1 MKKLLL
7 INALALT
14 IVGCGGGGK
23 TEVPASSA
31 AASSVSSSVISSVA
45 SSVASSAASS
55 SAVSSSSISSSS
67 SSSSVAT
74 ATGWQLVWSDEFDGS
89 ALDTTKWSFEKNCT
103 GGGNN
108 ELQCYTDRADNA
120 FLSDGKLHIVAK
132 KETFNGQ
139 AKGDDDPTYNPGDT
153 SVKRDYTSAR
163 LRTKAKGDWKFGRME
178 IRAKLPQG
186 QGIWPAIWML
196 PTEWKYGG
204 WPLSG
209 EIDIMEAVNNNTG
222 AADNNV
228 HGTLHYGDN
237 WPANKYTGTNFKPTK
252 NVWEEYHTYS
262 IEWEDG
268 EIRWYVDNTHFATQT
283 KKGWYTK
290 GSSVEGAPFDQKFH
304 FILNLAVGGNWPGVP
319 NANTTF
325 PQEMTVE
332 SVKIYRCATNVTT
345 GKGCASNVNPAITPL
360 IGHPQISG
368 EFAAPPLFTMF
379 GDAINTSL
387 KIDSY
392 NPNGAISSSQMVD
405 GDRGTVLNVIK
416 TGATG
421 NVYFNIPA
429 GSANLSQWA
438 SGGELVFSLKVNSM
452 AEGSRLLI
460 KMDSGW
466 PNVSD
471 VAATLPAIG
480 VWGEYRINIS
490 DLIAKGNSIQSGI
503 ANLSSI
509 SNIFVIEPTAA
520 MNVSFDNVRLVKP

>member
-7 INALALT
+7 MNALALT
-14 IVGCGGGGK
+14 TLVGCGGGSDK
-23 TEVPASSA
+23 AETPASSS
-31 AASSVSSSVISSVA
+31 AASSVSSSVV
-45 SSVASSAASS
+45 SSAE
-55 SAVSSSSISSSS
+55 SSISSSTSSAS
-67 SSSSVAT
+67 SSTTST

-89 ALDTTKWSFEKNCT
+89 AIDTNKWSFEKNCM

-120 FLSDGKLHIVAK
+120 YVGDGKLHIVAK

-163 LRTKAKGDWKFGRME
+163 LRTKNKGDWKFGRME

-222 AADNNV
+222 SADNNV
-228 HGTLHYGDN
+228 HGTLHYGDA
-237 WPANKYTGTNFKPTK
+237 WPNNKYTGTNYVPAKK
-252 NVWEEYHTYS
+252 VWEEYHTYAV
-262 IEWEDG
+262 EWEDG
-268 EIRWYVDNTHFATQT
+268 EIRWYVDSKHFATQT

-304 FILNLAVGGNWPGVP
+304 MILNLAVGGNWPGNP

-332 SVKIYRCATNVTT
+332 FVKVYNCAVNTTT
-345 GKGCASNVNPAITPL
+345 GKGCASNVDPAIKPL
-360 IGHPQISG
+360 TGHPQITG
-368 EFAAPPLFTMF
+368 EFAAPPLFTMYD
-379 GDAINTSL
+379 DALNSSL
-387 KIDSY
+387 KFDSY
-392 NPNGAISSSQMVD
+392 NPNGSISYSQVAEA
-405 GDRGTVLNVIK
+405 DRGTVLNVIK

-429 GSANLSQWA
+429 GSANLSSWA
-438 SGGELVFSLKVNSM
+438 SGGELVFNLKVNSM

-466 PNVSD
+466 PSVSD
-471 VAATLPAIG
+471 VSATLPAIG
-480 VWGEYRINIS
+480 VWGEYRINVS